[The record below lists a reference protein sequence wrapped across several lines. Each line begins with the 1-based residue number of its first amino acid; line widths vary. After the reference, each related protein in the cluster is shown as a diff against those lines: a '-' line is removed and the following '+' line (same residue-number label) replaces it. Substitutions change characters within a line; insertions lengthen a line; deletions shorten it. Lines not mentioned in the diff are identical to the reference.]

1 MEEEARTVLE
11 RVIVQ
16 NGDDFAGLSKLIG
29 RNPTYIQQFI
39 KHGSPK
45 KLPEV
50 ERGIL
55 ARYFGVAENILADRR
70 RMQPKPAFALSQN
83 LLLARRPVRG
93 PFLIMKRLPARL
105 VLMKNGCASRGW
117 THPSSRLFK
126 WMAIRCRQ
134 L

>member
-1 MEEEARTVLE
+1 MEEEPRTVLE
-11 RVIVQ
+11 RLIAQ

-39 KHGSPK
+39 KRGSPK

-55 ARYFGVAENILADRR
+55 ARYFGVAENILGGPLGNAT
-70 RMQPKPAFALSQN
+70 KPAFASSRN
-83 LLLARRPVRG
+83 LRLARRPVRG
-93 PFLIMKRLPARL
+93 PFLIMKRLPVRL

-134 L
+134 R